1 MSFFFSKFSV
11 YILRYFENRV
21 EGIDV

>member
-1 MSFFFSKFSV
+1 MSFFFKIFSV